1 MPKGIR
7 EPYQELE
14 GGKSFG
20 GMGGSGGGGRATTRY
35 KVLEKPK
42 NPSPEEVKEGLIA
55 GFAGLG
61 APTVAGLGYAMTEES
76 SRRRAEAERKEKADR
91 QSAAELKRES
101 RGMKNGGMTAS
112 KRADGCAIRG
122 KTRGKIV

>member
-1 MPKGIR
+1 
-7 EPYQELE
+7 
-14 GGKSFG
+14 
-20 GMGGSGGGGRATTRY
+20 MGGGGGGGRASTRY
-35 KVLEKPK
+35 KVSEKPR
-42 NPSPEEVKEGLIA
+42 NPTPEEVQEGLIA

-101 RGMKNGGMTAS
+101 RGMKAGGMTAS
-112 KRADGCAIRG
+112 KRADGIAQRG
-122 KTRGKIV
+122 KTRGKMR

>member
-7 EPYQELE
+7 EPLQELE
-14 GGKSFG
+14 GGKGFG
-20 GMGGSGGGGRATTRY
+20 GMGGGGGGAPRY
-35 KVLEKPK
+35 KISEKPR
-42 NPSPEEVKEGLIA
+42 NPTPEEVKEGLIA

-91 QSAAELKRES
+91 QAAAELKRES
-101 RGMKNGGMTAS
+101 RGMKSGGTAS
-112 KRADGCAIRG
+112 ARADGCAQRG
-122 KTRGKIV
+122 KTRGKMV